1 MTTKIAFR
9 GLDKKAA
16 QRDTYHHGDLRLA
29 LIAAAEQLLSEQG
42 IEAFSLRAAARLAG
56 VSPAAPAYHFGDAA
70 GLLTEVAI
78 LGFQELTRY
87 LIEWTE
93 KGGTEPLARLRSQ
106 GQGYI
111 RFALAN
117 RARFQLMFR
126 KDKLRASAQLTAS
139 AADTYSH
146 LQAAVCRATNIDEN
160 TIDANAQA
168 SILAAWSLAH
178 GFAHL
183 ALDGQFQRMAGSDGA
198 EVFFD
203 ACIPLVLAQLASHA
217 DRNKPG

>member
-1 MTTKIAFR
+1 MTIDTR
-9 GLDKKAA
+9 DPGPT
-16 QRDTYHHGDLRLA
+16 QRATYHHGDLRLA
-29 LIAAAEQLLSEQG
+29 LITAAEQLLSEQG
-42 IEAFSLRAAARLAG
+42 IEAFSLRAAARRAG

-93 KGGTEPLARLRSQ
+93 KGGTQPLARLRSQ

-126 KDKLRASAQLTAS
+126 KDKLRVNHQLTETAME
-139 AADTYSH
+139 TYSH
-146 LQAAVCRATNIDEN
+146 LQTAVCRAANINEN
-160 TIDANAQA
+160 DIDANTQA
-168 SILAAWSLAH
+168 SILASWSLAH

-183 ALDGQFQRMAGSDGA
+183 ALDGQFQRMADGDGA
-198 EVFFD
+198 DVFFD
-203 ACIPLVLAQLASHA
+203 SCIPLVLAQLAP
-217 DRNKPG
+217 R

>member
-1 MTTKIAFR
+1 MTIKIAAPAV
-9 GLDKKAA
+9 GKKAA
-16 QRDTYHHGDLRLA
+16 QRATYHHGDLRLA
-29 LIAAAEQLLSEQG
+29 LIVAAEQLLSEQG
-42 IEAFSLRAAARLAG
+42 IEAFSLRAAARRAG
-56 VSPAAPAYHFGDAA
+56 VSAAAPAYHFGDAA

-93 KGGTEPLARLRSQ
+93 KGGAEPVARLRSQ

-126 KDKLRASAQLTAS
+126 KDKLRASEQLVATATQ
-139 AADTYSH
+139 TYSH
-146 LQAAVCRATNIDEN
+146 LQLAVCRAAHIDEKD
-160 TIDANAQA
+160 IDANTQA

-183 ALDGQFQRMAGSDGA
+183 ALDGQFQRMADGEGVDA
-198 EVFFD
+198 FFD
-203 ACIPLVLAQLASHA
+203 ACIPLVLAQLAPA
-217 DRNKPG
+217 CK